1 MHVFVLR
8 NAINLLKDNLKQLCK
23 LEENKVAKTNGKS
36 SLHLPTIPK
45 KYCTRLVFF
54 CTKIGKTKHTKGC
67 FCISYGK
74 FYFYPIPLY
83 RTIMQSIKR

>member
-36 SLHLPTIPK
+36 SLHLPTIQQ
-45 KYCTRLVFF
+45 KYCTNPRLLLYENRQNQTHERLFL
-54 CTKIGKTKHTKGC
+54 
-67 FCISYGK
+67 
-74 FYFYPIPLY
+74 YFLWEVLFLSDPSLPHNHAQY
-83 RTIMQSIKR
+83 